1 MDATLVT
8 LLAILLALVA
18 LDWAVRRFEADSR
31 RPADDRRD
39 RW

>member
-18 LDWAVRRFEADSR
+18 LDWAARRFGADSR
-31 RPADDRRD
+31 RPSDERRD
-39 RW
+39 WW